1 MNYRFI
7 FKFLALK
14 KIIFKSSNSKNP
26 KLLWERFLYYCK
38 LNMKTVD
45 LKIGI
50 KSYDRKYLGDQNLL
64 KYFIW
69 TKNEI

>member
-1 MNYRFI
+1 
-7 FKFLALK
+7 
-14 KIIFKSSNSKNP
+14 
-26 KLLWERFLYYCK
+26 
-38 LNMKTVD
+38 MKTVD